1 MGLAQG
7 SLDSSA
13 WLHETCLDSTATP
26 LMGVSGWLRDLG
38 LENHTQAFHANDI
51 NAVVL
56 PRLTA
61 DDLAALGITS
71 SDIGASSSTPLAR
84 STLLPPRRLR
94 AGKPLTPE
102 YARNCRRWLKSGA
115 GQSGDP
121 RKGAMPLSGR
131 SA

>member
-71 SDIGASSSTPLAR
+71 IGHRRKLLDAIGALDLAAAAAAASR
-84 STLLPPRRLR
+84 EAFDAGIRPELQTLAEIGRRPVR
-94 AGKPLTPE
+94 
-102 YARNCRRWLKSGA
+102 
-115 GQSGDP
+115 
-121 RKGAMPLSGR
+121 
-131 SA
+131 